1 MDCAELDRCD
11 ARRSLALKV
20 VGEGLRKCLHSEAP
34 MSLTMASRQLCIP
47 SSSLESLVYQEF
59 IFISRYLAIA
69 TTSSLFYGG
78 PV

>member
-1 MDCAELDRCD
+1 
-11 ARRSLALKV
+11 
-20 VGEGLRKCLHSEAP
+20 

-78 PV
+78 PVKIFCTVEVDSIFNAGLQVILFILSTYIMS